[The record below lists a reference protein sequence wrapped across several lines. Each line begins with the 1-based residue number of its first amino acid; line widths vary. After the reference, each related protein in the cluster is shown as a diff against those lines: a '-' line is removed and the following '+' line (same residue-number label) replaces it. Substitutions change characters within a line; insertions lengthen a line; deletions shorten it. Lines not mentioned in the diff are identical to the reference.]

1 VRKESKCD
9 WRSVHVIE
17 GEYLKRTMCVIGVE
31 VGREDMDEV
40 EVGVREPML
49 LDDRSFEGWDW
60 WWEKEKKRK
69 GKWEETAWGWD
80 LYANEKKGMQSE
92 RRGLKP

>member
-1 VRKESKCD
+1 LENGSQDIFFPAFIDNIYGFPVLGCRHRCGRVRKDSKCD

-31 VGREDMDEV
+31 FGREEMDEV

-49 LDDRSFEGWDW
+49 LDDRSFEG
-60 WWEKEKKRK
+60 
-69 GKWEETAWGWD
+69 
-80 LYANEKKGMQSE
+80 
-92 RRGLKP
+92 